1 MIPKIIQ
8 NSMRH
13 FTATAAVIL
22 SLACMF
28 SCKKEKGGGD
38 TLEKIYFVDPA
49 SASMVLTQG
58 QTGYIMYATVPE
70 SAAATAVMEWSSSD
84 TNIAEVFNG
93 QVTAIA
99 PGNTVITVKCGNVS
113 ATLDVQVV
121 PIPVTSFNVPKS
133 MNAYM
138 DMPTPIKLTVEPAE
152 ANAAS
157 LEWKSDNPEIAEVVI
172 ESGKAFVNAKKEGG
186 CKITVTPYNN
196 SEASQQIAVTVY
208 PAIFKLMRR
217 SISGESGYVEILNDD
232 SFDITDI
239 GMPTYEGMRYIEMIR
254 LDGGE
259 LLDSSVEVNNEN
271 SGIVSI
277 TKHKRSESKI
287 ILNAEEKS
295 EVGATKISVSL
306 KDDDNVYTK
315 TFTITRQK
323 HDFTSDTKICRIY
336 TETPVNDVEE
346 MAREAIL
353 AVQMFPAVN
362 AVWTSSNESVA
373 KVAPLTVDGT
383 GFSPMAEIRTFGEY
397 GSAEITA
404 TDESGEH
411 TRKFTVRVSKASFP
425 AGTKIC
431 IRVDGHIEPVGES
444 TTIRASYD
452 GRNDEAFGLMDASGN
467 YLSTFTNFKWT
478 IESPSCECSLTPVGA
493 SGVVIAPI
501 STTTF
506 SGSKTATLVCTDDAG
521 NRLTHKIFIDSPNA
535 FRGVENLRVTVD
547 GKSYTGN
554 AKVDIGKTATID
566 IAKLT
571 YGSSYDGL
579 KWENVGVLGS
589 VYGRTKLNNNS
600 SGSLMSI
607 EFTPNR
613 KMEAMPIS
621 VEDEIGQVRKIY
633 ISSAKF
639 HFPDGAKLYYSYTAV
654 NPTNSGWKEATSG
667 VLLRPNISTNIKI
680 ATSETGAPVV
690 DKAYYYQVWASAIE
704 KSKKNQYVNEFSPL
718 YNEDYNVF
726 SVFVNG
732 YPPRD
737 DAPEPYGITVKDDYG
752 TSLYNQFY
760 IHELVK
766 FDSSTEF
773 FVWASLG
780 GAGRG
785 YSVKYDKGKDKRLYV
800 DVDPP
805 SSGKIPEVR
814 ITWTLS
820 YNAGYYI
827 FPEARITNSVG
838 EQSEYSMYHVR
849 QVKFNPVSSTAS
861 SPTKV
866 VLFDDYG
873 NTKTIYI
880 SYNIKN

>member
-8 NSMRH
+8 NPMRR
-13 FTATAAVIL
+13 FTAAVAVLL
-22 SLACMF
+22 SLACAF

-49 SASMVLTQG
+49 SASMVLSQG

-121 PIPVTSFNVPKS
+121 PIPVTNFSVPKS

-196 SEASQQIAVTVY
+196 SDASQQISVTVY
-208 PAIFKLMRR
+208 PAIFKLMRQ

-287 ILNAEEKS
+287 LLNAEEKS
-295 EVGATKISVSL
+295 EVGATKVSVSL
-306 KDDDNVYTK
+306 KEDDNVYTK

-373 KVAPLTVDGT
+373 KVAPLTSDGT

-425 AGTKIC
+425 AGTKIST
-431 IRVDGHIEPVGES
+431 RVNNNYVPVGES

-452 GRNDEAFGLMDASGN
+452 GRNAGGFGLLEASGN
-467 YLSTFTNFKWT
+467 PSTFSNIKWT
-478 IESPSCECSLTPVGA
+478 IESPSCECRLTQVGA
-493 SGVVIAPI
+493 NGVIIRPI
-501 STTTF
+501 SKTTF

-535 FRGVENLRVTVD
+535 FSGVHNLRVTVD
-547 GKSYTGN
+547 GKSYTSN

-566 IAKLT
+566 IAKFT
-571 YGSSYDGL
+571 FDSSYDGL

-589 VYGRTKLNNNS
+589 VYGTTKLNNNS

-639 HFPDGAKLYYSYTAV
+639 HFPEGVKLYYSYGNV
-654 NPTNSGWKEATSG
+654 DPTGGYWAE
-667 VLLRPNISTNIKI
+667 VLDGMPLKNDAGTYLKI
-680 ATSETGAPVV
+680 ATSAEGKPIV
-690 DKAYYYQVWASAIE
+690 DKAYWDQIWASAIE
-704 KSKKNQYVNEFSPL
+704 KSKNHSYIGEFDDIRINVLRPWNIFGLFTKKYPAKNQ
-718 YNEDYNVF
+718 D
-726 SVFVNG
+726 
-732 YPPRD
+732 
-737 DAPEPYGITVKDDYG
+737 PEPYSIEVKDDYG
-752 TSLYNQFY
+752 TAISARFY
-760 IHELVK
+760 IREWVEFKSEDRFQIYMKKTSTYIKYGDGSAVHDDIPDSQLFSDGSIIVKLNFDDKAYRFPRIIVTNSAKQDHPHEYYLYHVNSLRVYPT
-766 FDSSTEF
+766 SS
-773 FVWASLG
+773 SLG
-780 GAGRG
+780 TR
-785 YSVKYDKGKDKRLYV
+785 V
-800 DVDPP
+800 
-805 SSGKIPEVR
+805 
-814 ITWTLS
+814 
-820 YNAGYYI
+820 I
-827 FPEARITNSVG
+827 FS
-838 EQSEYSMYHVR
+838 
-849 QVKFNPVSSTAS
+849 
-861 SPTKV
+861 
-866 VLFDDYG
+866 DDFG
-873 NTKTIYI
+873 NMKTITFELY
-880 SYNIKN
+880 

>member
-1 MIPKIIQ
+1 
-8 NSMRH
+8 
-13 FTATAAVIL
+13 
-22 SLACMF
+22 
-28 SCKKEKGGGD
+28 
-38 TLEKIYFVDPA
+38 
-49 SASMVLTQG
+49 
-58 QTGYIMYATVPE
+58 MYATVPE

-121 PIPVTSFNVPKS
+121 PIPVTSFSVPKS

-138 DMPTPIKLTVEPAE
+138 DMPTPAKLTLEPAE

-196 SEASQQIAVTVY
+196 SEASQKIEVTVY
-208 PAIFKLMRR
+208 PAIFKLMRK
-217 SISGESGYVEILNDD
+217 SISDESHYVEILNDD

-239 GMPTYEGMRYIEMIR
+239 GMPSYEGIRCIEMIR
-254 LDGGE
+254 LDGSE

-277 TKHKRSESKI
+277 TKRQRSESKVL
-287 ILNAEEKS
+287 LNVEEKS
-295 EVGATKISVSL
+295 EVGATKVSVSL
-306 KDDDNVYTK
+306 KEDDNVYTK

-323 HDFTSDTKICRIY
+323 HDFTSDTKICRIN

-346 MAREAIL
+346 MARNATME
-353 AVQMFPAVN
+353 VQMFPAVN

-373 KVAPLTVDGT
+373 KVVPATSDGT

-411 TRKFTVRVSKASFP
+411 TRKFTVKVSKASFP
-425 AGTKIC
+425 AGTKIST
-431 IRVDGHIEPVGES
+431 RVNNNYVPLGES

-452 GRNDEAFGLMDASGN
+452 GRNAGGFGLLEASGN
-467 YLSTFTNFKWT
+467 PSTFSNIKWT
-478 IESPSCECSLTPVGA
+478 IESPSCECRLTQVGA
-493 SGVVIAPI
+493 NGVIIRPI
-501 STTTF
+501 SKTTF

-535 FRGVENLRVTVD
+535 FSGVHNLRVTVD
-547 GKSYTGN
+547 GKSYTSN

-566 IAKLT
+566 IAKFT
-571 YGSSYDGL
+571 FDSSYDGL

-589 VYGRTKLNNNS
+589 VYGTTKLNNNS

-621 VEDEIGQVRKIY
+621 VEDEIGQVKKIY

-639 HFPDGAKLYYSYTAV
+639 HFPEDAKLYYSYGNV
-654 NPTNSGWKEATSG
+654 DPTGGYWAE
-667 VLLRPNISTNIKI
+667 VLDGMPLKNYEGTCLKI
-680 ATSETGAPVV
+680 ATSAAGKPIV
-690 DKAYYYQVWASAIE
+690 DKAYWDQIWASAIE
-704 KSKKNQYVNEFSPL
+704 KSKNNSYVYEFGATMINALKPENVFAIFTKQYPAKNQ
-718 YNEDYNVF
+718 D
-726 SVFVNG
+726 
-732 YPPRD
+732 
-737 DAPEPYGITVKDDYG
+737 PEPYSIEVKDDYG
-752 TSLYNQFY
+752 SAISARFY
-760 IHELVK
+760 IREWVK
-766 FDSSTEF
+766 FDSDTRFEIGKKNGNLFIDYNNGSSESIRIPKSELF
-773 FVWASLG
+773 SDGSIFVRMKFGNVEYRFPRIIVTNSAKQG
-780 GAGRG
+780 NP
-785 YSVKYDKGKDKRLYV
+785 YEYYLYHEKFIREY
-800 DVDPP
+800 PTS
-805 SSGKIPEVR
+805 SSGSGTR
-814 ITWTLS
+814 L
-820 YNAGYYI
+820 I
-827 FPEARITNSVG
+827 FSDDFGNMKTFTFTTN
-838 EQSEYSMYHVR
+838 
-849 QVKFNPVSSTAS
+849 
-861 SPTKV
+861 
-866 VLFDDYG
+866 
-873 NTKTIYI
+873 
-880 SYNIKN
+880 

>member
-8 NSMRH
+8 NPMRR
-13 FTATAAVIL
+13 FTAAVAVLL
-22 SLACMF
+22 SLACAF

-49 SASMVLTQG
+49 SASMVLSQG

-121 PIPVTSFNVPKS
+121 PIPVTSFSVPKS

-196 SEASQQIAVTVY
+196 SDASQQISVTVY
-208 PAIFKLMRR
+208 PAIFKLMRK
-217 SISGESGYVEILNDD
+217 SISGESSYVEILNDD

-239 GMPTYEGMRYIEMIR
+239 GMPTYEGIRCIEMIR
-254 LDGGE
+254 LDGSS
-259 LLDSSVEVNNEN
+259 LLESSVEVNNEN

-277 TKHKRSESKI
+277 TKRQRSESKVL
-287 ILNAEEKS
+287 LNVEEKS
-295 EVGATKISVSL
+295 EVGATKVSVSL
-306 KDDDNVYTK
+306 KEDDNVYTK

-346 MAREAIL
+346 MARNATME
-353 AVQMFPAVN
+353 VQMFPAVN

-373 KVAPLTVDGT
+373 KVVPATSDGT

-431 IRVDGHIEPVGES
+431 IRVNGKLEPVGES

-452 GRNDEAFGLMDASGN
+452 GRNDAGFGLMDASGN

-478 IESPSCECSLTPVGA
+478 IESPSCECSLSPVGV
-493 SGVVIAPI
+493 SGVVVAPI

-506 SGSKTATLVCTDDAG
+506 SGSKTATLVCIDDAG
-521 NRLTHKIFIDSPNA
+521 NRLTHKIFIASPNA
-535 FRGVENLRVTVD
+535 FSGVHNLRVTVD

-566 IAKLT
+566 IAKMKYT
-571 YGSSYDGL
+571 SDYDGL
-579 KWENVGVLGS
+579 KWQNVGVLGG
-589 VYGRTKLNNNS
+589 VYGTTKLNNNS

-639 HFPDGAKLYYSYTAV
+639 QFPDGAKIYISYDKSKWNTLDERV
-654 NPTNSGWKEATSG
+654 FLNNGQNYFRVGTSATDFVKSDTP
-667 VLLRPNISTNIKI
+667 VEWSRNQSTSTNYNGSFRSLPSGDVS
-680 ATSETGAPVV
+680 T
-690 DKAYYYQVWASAIE
+690 YAI
-704 KSKKNQYVNEFSPL
+704 SP
-718 YNEDYNVF
+718 
-726 SVFVNG
+726 NG
-732 YPPRD
+732 YPD
-737 DAPEPYGITVKDDYG
+737 DYQAVYYFLSAKDDYG
-752 TSLYNQFY
+752 TVVSS
-760 IHELVK
+760 K
-766 FDSSTEF
+766 FVLKKSMNFNDGIWFRLQYAYRDKNTI
-773 FVWASLG
+773 
-780 GAGRG
+780 
-785 YSVKYDKGKDKRLYV
+785 KYKTLTYKFESGKDKYV
-800 DVDPP
+800 TLPYNDYHTVRCSCSPNESG
-805 SSGKIPEVR
+805 SSAY
-814 ITWTLS
+814 
-820 YNAGYYI
+820 YNHAEIMDFDELPYSLRTEKPACDSRVWAIKEQY
-827 FPEARITNSVG
+827 ARITF
-838 EQSEYSMYHVR
+838 Y
-849 QVKFNPVSSTAS
+849 
-861 SPTKV
+861 
-866 VLFDDYG
+866 DDYG
-873 NTKTIYI
+873 NKKAFYI
-880 SYNIKN
+880 IRK

>member
-8 NSMRH
+8 NPMRH
-13 FTATAAVIL
+13 FMATAAVLL
-22 SLACMF
+22 SLACAF

-38 TLEKIYFVDPA
+38 TLEKIYFVDPS
-49 SASMVLTQG
+49 SASMVLSQG

-113 ATLDVQVV
+113 ATLDLQVV
-121 PIPVTSFNVPKS
+121 PIPVTNFSVPKS

-138 DMPTPIKLTVEPAE
+138 DMPTPVKLTVEPAE

-196 SEASQQIAVTVY
+196 SDASQQISVTVY

-217 SISGESGYVEILNDD
+217 SISGESSYVEILNDD

-239 GMPTYEGMRYIEMIR
+239 GMPYEGIRCIEMIR
-254 LDGGE
+254 LDGDK
-259 LLDSSVEVNNEN
+259 LLESSVEVNNEN

-277 TKHKRSESKI
+277 TKRQRSESKVL
-287 ILNAEEKS
+287 LNVEEKS
-295 EVGATKISVSL
+295 EVGATKVSVSL
-306 KDDDNVYTK
+306 KEDDNVYTK

-346 MAREAIL
+346 MARNATME
-353 AVQMFPAVN
+353 VQMFPAVN

-373 KVAPLTVDGT
+373 KVVPATSDGT

-411 TRKFTVRVSKASFP
+411 TRKFTVKVSKASFP
-425 AGTKIC
+425 AGTKIGT
-431 IRVDGHIEPVGES
+431 RVGGKLVPVGES
-444 TTIRASYD
+444 TTLRASYD
-452 GRNDEAFGLMDASGN
+452 GRNDAGFGLMDASGN
-467 YLSTFTNFKWT
+467 YLTTFTNFKWT
-478 IESPSCECSLTPVGA
+478 IESPSCECRLSTVGA
-493 SGVVIAPI
+493 SGVVVAPI

-521 NRLTHKIFIDSPNA
+521 NRLTHKIIIDSPNA
-535 FRGVENLRVTVD
+535 FSGVHNLRVTVD
-547 GKSYTGN
+547 GKSYTSN

-571 YGSSYDGL
+571 FDSSYDGL

-589 VYGRTKLNNNS
+589 VYGTTKLNNNS

-639 HFPDGAKLYYSYTAV
+639 QFPEGAKLYYSYGNV
-654 NPTNSGWKEATSG
+654 DPTGGYWAE
-667 VLLRPNISTNIKI
+667 VLDGMPLKNDQGTYLKI
-680 ATSETGAPVV
+680 ATSAEGKPIV
-690 DKAYYYQVWASAIE
+690 DKAYWDQIWASAIE
-704 KSKKNQYVNEFSPL
+704 KSKNHSYIGEF
-718 YNEDYNVF
+718 DDIRINVLRPWNIF
-726 SVFVNG
+726 GVFTKTC
-732 YPPRD
+732 PPKYQ
-737 DAPEPYGITVKDDYG
+737 AHVSYSIEVKDDYG
-752 TSLYNQFY
+752 TALSARFY
-760 IHELVK
+760 IREWVK
-766 FDSSTEF
+766 FDSDTRFEIGKNKGNL
-773 FVWASLG
+773 FVDYNNG
-780 GAGRG
+780 
-785 YSVKYDKGKDKRLYV
+785 
-800 DVDPP
+800 
-805 SSGKIPEVR
+805 SSESIKIPKSELFSDGSIFVR
-814 ITWTLS
+814 VKFGNVE
-820 YNAGYYI
+820 YR
-827 FPEARITNSVG
+827 FPRIIVTNSAKQG
-838 EQSEYSMYHVR
+838 NPHEYYLYHE
-849 QVKFNPVSSTAS
+849 KFIREYPTSG
-861 SPTKV
+861 SPGTR
-866 VLFDDYG
+866 LIFSDDFG
-873 NTKTIYI
+873 NMKTFTFTT
-880 SYNIKN
+880 N

>member
-1 MIPKIIQ
+1 
-8 NSMRH
+8 MRR
-13 FTATAAVIL
+13 FTAAVAVLL
-22 SLACMF
+22 SLACAF

-49 SASMVLTQG
+49 SSSMVLSQG

-113 ATLDVQVV
+113 ATVDVQVV

-138 DMPTPIKLTVEPAE
+138 DMPTPVKLTLEPAE

-196 SEASQQIAVTVY
+196 SEASQQISVTVY

-295 EVGATKISVSL
+295 EVGAAKVSVSL
-306 KDDDNVYTK
+306 KEDDNVYTK
-315 TFTITRQK
+315 SFTITRQK

-425 AGTKIC
+425 AGTKIST
-431 IRVDGHIEPVGES
+431 RVNNNYVPVGES

-452 GRNDEAFGLMDASGN
+452 GRNAGGFGLLEASGN
-467 YLSTFTNFKWT
+467 PSTFSNIKWT
-478 IESPSCECSLTPVGA
+478 IESPSCECRLTQVGA
-493 SGVVIAPI
+493 NGVIIRPI
-501 STTTF
+501 SKTTF

-535 FRGVENLRVTVD
+535 FSGVHNLRVTVD
-547 GKSYTGN
+547 GKSYTSN

-566 IAKLT
+566 IAKFT
-571 YGSSYDGL
+571 FDSSYDGL

-589 VYGRTKLNNNS
+589 VYGTTKLNNNS

-613 KMEAMPIS
+613 KMESMPIS

-633 ISSAKF
+633 ITSAEF
-639 HFPDGAKLYYSYTAV
+639 QFPEGAK
-654 NPTNSGWKEATSG
+654 
-667 VLLRPNISTNIKI
+667 
-680 ATSETGAPVV
+680 
-690 DKAYYYQVWASAIE
+690 
-704 KSKKNQYVNEFSPL
+704 
-718 YNEDYNVF
+718 
-726 SVFVNG
+726 
-732 YPPRD
+732 
-737 DAPEPYGITVKDDYG
+737 
-752 TSLYNQFY
+752 
-760 IHELVK
+760 
-766 FDSSTEF
+766 
-773 FVWASLG
+773 
-780 GAGRG
+780 
-785 YSVKYDKGKDKRLYV
+785 
-800 DVDPP
+800 
-805 SSGKIPEVR
+805 
-814 ITWTLS
+814 
-820 YNAGYYI
+820 
-827 FPEARITNSVG
+827 
-838 EQSEYSMYHVR
+838 
-849 QVKFNPVSSTAS
+849 
-861 SPTKV
+861 
-866 VLFDDYG
+866 
-873 NTKTIYI
+873 IYI
-880 SYNIKN
+880 SYYKSTWSTSDDKPFFNNGSTYFRVGTSATDFVKSGSPVKWSYAKTYPKSNYNSNPLAELI

>member
-1 MIPKIIQ
+1 
-8 NSMRH
+8 MRH

-49 SASMVLTQG
+49 SATMVITQG
-58 QTGYIMYATVPE
+58 RSEQIIYATIPE
-70 SAAATAVMEWSSSD
+70 KAADTAIMEWSSDDPS
-84 TNIAEVFNG
+84 IADVING
-93 QVTAIA
+93 LVTAIA
-99 PGNTVITVKCGNVS
+99 PGNTVITAKCGNVTAS
-113 ATLDVQVV
+113 VDVQVV
-121 PIPVTSFNVPKS
+121 PIPVTSFNVPKTMS
-133 MNAYM
+133 AYM
-138 DMPTPIKLTVEPAE
+138 DMPVQIKLTLEPAE

-172 ESGKAFVNAKKEGG
+172 EDGKAFVNAKKEGG
-186 CKITVTPYNN
+186 CKISVSPYGR
-196 SEASQQIAVTVY
+196 SDESKEIAVTVY
-208 PAIFKLMRR
+208 PAAFKLMRR
-217 SISGESGYVEILNDD
+217 SISGESGYVEITNEDT
-232 SFDITDI
+232 FDITDI
-239 GMPTYEGMRYIEMIR
+239 GMPTYEGIRCIEMIR
-254 LDGGE
+254 VDGGE

-271 SGIVSI
+271 SGIISI

-295 EVGATKISVSL
+295 EVGATKVSVSL
-306 KDDDNVYTK
+306 KEDDNVYTK

-383 GFSPMAEIRTFGEY
+383 GFSPMAEIRTFAEY

-431 IRVDGHIEPVGES
+431 IRVGGKLVPVGES

-478 IESPSCECSLTPVGA
+478 IESPSCECRLTRVGA

-535 FRGVENLRVTVD
+535 FSGVHNLRVTVD
-547 GKSYTGN
+547 GKSYTSN

-571 YGSSYDGL
+571 FDSSYDGL

-589 VYGRTKLNNNS
+589 VYGTTKLNNNS

-633 ISSAKF
+633 ITSAEF
-639 HFPDGAKLYYSYTAV
+639 QFPEGAKIYMSYNKSTWNTSNDFLFFNNGSTYFRVGTSATDFV
-654 NPTNSGWKEATSG
+654 KSGSPVEWSRVKTYPKLNYNSTFRVLPSGDASIYALSPTKY
-667 VLLRPNISTNIKI
+667 PNDYDDDDYTMVAKDAYGTEVSARFKVKKFMNFNDDIWFRIS
-680 ATSETGAPVV
+680 
-690 DKAYYYQVWASAIE
+690 Y
-704 KSKKNQYVNEFSPL
+704 YVNEP
-718 YNEDYNVF
+718 YYDE
-726 SVFVNG
+726 NG
-732 YPPRD
+732 GYHSSKMKSSKYKFESGIDKYLTLPKNLSSY
-737 DAPEPYGITVKDDYG
+737 DATVDCCPYENAYGNAVYINRAEISDFKNGSISTRTEKPAFRPTVTTISEQY
-752 TSLYNQFY
+752 
-760 IHELVK
+760 
-766 FDSSTEF
+766 
-773 FVWASLG
+773 
-780 GAGRG
+780 
-785 YSVKYDKGKDKRLYV
+785 
-800 DVDPP
+800 
-805 SSGKIPEVR
+805 
-814 ITWTLS
+814 
-820 YNAGYYI
+820 
-827 FPEARITNSVG
+827 ARITL
-838 EQSEYSMYHVR
+838 Y
-849 QVKFNPVSSTAS
+849 
-861 SPTKV
+861 
-866 VLFDDYG
+866 DDYG
-873 NTKTIYI
+873 NKKAFYI
-880 SYNIKN
+880 KRK

>member
-8 NSMRH
+8 NPMRH
-13 FTATAAVIL
+13 FTAAVAVLL
-22 SLACMF
+22 SLACAF

-49 SASMVLTQG
+49 SASMVLSQG

-121 PIPVTSFNVPKS
+121 PIPVTNFSVPKS

-196 SEASQQIAVTVY
+196 SEASQQISVTVY

-239 GMPTYEGMRYIEMIR
+239 GMPTYEGIRCIEMIR
-254 LDGGE
+254 LDGSS
-259 LLDSSVEVNNEN
+259 LLESSVEVNNEN

-277 TKHKRSESKI
+277 TKRKRSEVKI
-287 ILNAEEKS
+287 LLEAEEKS
-295 EVGATKISVSL
+295 EVGATKVSVSL
-306 KDDDNVYTK
+306 KEDDNVYTK

-323 HDFTSDTKICRIY
+323 HDFTSDTKICRIN

-346 MAREAIL
+346 MARNATME
-353 AVQMFPAVN
+353 VQMFPAVN

-373 KVAPLTVDGT
+373 KVVPATSDGK

-411 TRKFTVRVSKASFP
+411 TRKFTVKVSKASFP
-425 AGTKIC
+425 AGTKIGT
-431 IRVDGHIEPVGES
+431 RVGGKLVPVGES
-444 TTIRASYD
+444 TTLRASYD
-452 GRNDEAFGLMDASGN
+452 GRNDAGFGLMDASGN

-478 IESPSCECSLTPVGA
+478 IESPSCECRLATVGA
-493 SGVVIAPI
+493 NGVVVTPI

-535 FRGVENLRVTVD
+535 FSGVQNLRVTVD
-547 GKSYTGN
+547 GKSYTSN
-554 AKVDIGKTATID
+554 TKVDIGKTATID

-571 YGSSYDGL
+571 VDSSYDGL

-589 VYGRTKLNNNS
+589 VYGTTKLNNNS

-621 VEDEIGQVRKIY
+621 VEDEIGQVKKIY
-633 ISSAKF
+633 ISSAAF
-639 HFPDGAKLYYSYTAV
+639 QFPEGAKIYFSYNKSTWDTSNNFRFFNNGSTYFRVGTSATDFV
-654 NPTNSGWKEATSG
+654 KSGLPVEWSCVKCYPNSNYGSKLR
-667 VLLRPNISTNIKI
+667 VLPG
-680 ATSETGAPVV
+680 E
-690 DKAYYYQVWASAIE
+690 DAS
-704 KSKKNQYVNEFSPL
+704 QYVLSPVA
-718 YNEDYNVF
+718 Y
-726 SVFVNG
+726 
-732 YPPRD
+732 
-737 DAPEPYGITVKDDYG
+737 ADDYEADEYIVIAKDAYG
-752 TSLYNQFY
+752 TEVRSPFMLKKFMNFNNAVWVRLKYYDNGTRKTETLTY
-760 IHELVK
+760 T
-766 FDSSTEF
+766 FDS
-773 FVWASLG
+773 
-780 GAGRG
+780 
-785 YSVKYDKGKDKRLYV
+785 GKDVYKTLPAKATNLVVLECSPYENGNTVYV
-800 DVDPP
+800 NRAEIIDFKNGSVGTRTKKPAFR
-805 SSGKIPEVR
+805 EE
-814 ITWTLS
+814 ITIKS
-820 YNAGYYI
+820 EEY
-827 FPEARITNSVG
+827 ARITF
-838 EQSEYSMYHVR
+838 Y
-849 QVKFNPVSSTAS
+849 
-861 SPTKV
+861 
-866 VLFDDYG
+866 DDYG
-873 NTKTIYI
+873 NKKAFYI
-880 SYNIKN
+880 KKK

>member
-38 TLEKIYFVDPA
+38 TLEKIYFVDPS

-99 PGNTVITVKCGNVS
+99 PGNTVITVKCGSVS

-121 PIPVTSFNVPKS
+121 PIPVTSFSVPKS

-196 SEASQQIAVTVY
+196 SDASQKIEVTVY

-217 SISGESGYVEILNDD
+217 SISGESSYVEILNDD

-239 GMPTYEGMRYIEMIR
+239 GMPTYEGIRCIEMIR
-254 LDGGE
+254 LDGSE

-277 TKHKRSESKI
+277 TKYKRSESKI
-287 ILNAEEKS
+287 LLNAEEKS
-295 EVGATKISVSL
+295 EVGATKVSVSL
-306 KDDDNVYTK
+306 KEDDNVYTK
-315 TFTITRQK
+315 SFTITRQK
-323 HDFTSDTKICRIY
+323 HDFTSDTKICQIY

-346 MAREAIL
+346 MAREAML

-373 KVAPLTVDGT
+373 KVAPLTSDGT

-411 TRKFTVRVSKASFP
+411 TRKFTVKVSKASFP
-425 AGTKIC
+425 AGTKIGT
-431 IRVDGHIEPVGES
+431 RVGGKLVPVGES
-444 TTIRASYD
+444 TTLRASYD
-452 GRNDEAFGLMDASGN
+452 GRNDAGFGLMDASGN
-467 YLSTFTNFKWT
+467 YLTTFTNFKWT
-478 IESPSCECSLTPVGA
+478 IESPSCECSLSPVGA
-493 SGVVIAPI
+493 SGVVVAPI

-535 FRGVENLRVTVD
+535 FSGAQNLRVTVD
-547 GKSYTGN
+547 GKSYTSN

-571 YGSSYDGL
+571 FDSSYDGL

-589 VYGRTKLNNNS
+589 VYGTTKLNNNS

-621 VEDEIGQVRKIY
+621 VEDEIGQVKKIY
-633 ISSAKF
+633 ITSAKF
-639 HFPDGAKLYYSYTAV
+639 HFPDGAKIYISYDKSKWNTLDERVFLNNGQNYFRVGTSATDFV
-654 NPTNSGWKEATSG
+654 KSDTPVEWSRTKLSSPTNYEGRFRALSSGDVSTYA
-667 VLLRPNISTNIKI
+667 IS
-680 ATSETGAPVV
+680 PM
-690 DKAYYYQVWASAIE
+690 
-704 KSKKNQYVNEFSPL
+704 
-718 YNEDYNVF
+718 
-726 SVFVNG
+726 G
-732 YPPRD
+732 YPD
-737 DAPEPYGITVKDDYG
+737 DYGVVYYFLSAKDDYG
-752 TSLYNQFY
+752 TVVRS
-760 IHELVK
+760 K
-766 FDSSTEF
+766 FVLKKFMNFNDGIWF
-773 FVWASLG
+773 RLQYAYL
-780 GAGRG
+780 
-785 YSVKYDKGKDKRLYV
+785 DKTTIKDKTLTYKFESGKDKYVTLPYNDYHTVRCSCSPSESGSSAYYNHAEIFDFDESPYRLCTEKPACDSRV
-800 DVDPP
+800 
-805 SSGKIPEVR
+805 
-814 ITWTLS
+814 WTIKEQ
-820 YNAGYYI
+820 Y
-827 FPEARITNSVG
+827 ARITF
-838 EQSEYSMYHVR
+838 Y
-849 QVKFNPVSSTAS
+849 
-861 SPTKV
+861 
-866 VLFDDYG
+866 DDYG
-873 NTKTIYI
+873 NKKAFYI
-880 SYNIKN
+880 IRK

>member
-1 MIPKIIQ
+1 MIANFKIK
-8 NSMRH
+8 SMRYLM
-13 FTATAAVIL
+13 ALAMVLISL
-22 SLACMF
+22 SPI
-28 SCKKEKGGGD
+28 SCKKEKGGSSELREIVITHPENG
-38 TLEKIYFVDPA
+38 TMTITQGETQLIRYSTVPAEAEYEVALEWTSDDENVATVKNGRVKAHAPGTTTVHAKYESV
-49 SASMVLTQG
+49 SASVKV
-58 QTGYIMYATVPE
+58 TV
-70 SAAATAVMEWSSSD
+70 TAV
-84 TNIAEVFNG
+84 
-93 QVTAIA
+93 
-99 PGNTVITVKCGNVS
+99 
-113 ATLDVQVV
+113 
-121 PIPVTSFNVPKS
+121 PVTSFTVPSS
-133 MNAYM
+133 MSAYL
-138 DMPTPIKLTVEPAE
+138 DMPTPVRLTVQPEN

-157 LEWKSDNPEIAEVVI
+157 LQWDTDNPDIAYVEVNQGVAYI
-172 ESGKAFVNAKKEGG
+172 KAAKEGS
-186 CKITVTPYNN
+186 CTISAYAENISTTRKIK
-196 SEASQQIAVTVY
+196 VTVY

-217 SISGESGYVEILNDD
+217 SISDESGYVEILNDD
-232 SFDITDI
+232 SFDITDV

-271 SGIVSI
+271 PGIVSI

-295 EVGATKISVSL
+295 EVGAAKISVSL
-306 KDDDNVYTK
+306 KEDDNVYTK

-373 KVAPLTVDGT
+373 KVVPLTIDGK
-383 GFSPMAEIRTFGEY
+383 GFSPMAEIQTFGEY

-404 TDESGEH
+404 TDESGKN
-411 TRKFTVRVSKASFP
+411 TRKFTVNVSKASFP

-431 IRVDGHIEPVGES
+431 IRTKSLTLEPVGES

-478 IESPSCECSLTPVGA
+478 IESPSCECSLSPVGA
-493 SGVVIAPI
+493 SGVIVAPI

-506 SGSKTATLVCTDDAG
+506 SGSKMATLVCTDDAG
-521 NRLTHKIFIDSPNA
+521 NRLTHKIIIASPNA
-535 FRGVENLRVTVD
+535 FRGVQNLRVTVN
-547 GKSYTGN
+547 GKSYTN
-554 AKVDIGKTATID
+554 DAKVDIGKTATID
-566 IAKLT
+566 ITKT
-571 YGSSYDGL
+571 SYDSFFDGL
-579 KWENVGVLGS
+579 KWENVGVLGG
-589 VYGRTKLNNNS
+589 VYGTTKLNNNS

-621 VEDEIGQVRKIY
+621 VEDEIGQVKKIY

-639 HFPDGAKLYYSYTAV
+639 HFPDGAKLYYSYTEL

-704 KSKKNQYVNEFSPL
+704 KSKNNQYVNEFSPL

-726 SVFVNG
+726 SVFVKG

-773 FVWASLG
+773 FVWASSG

-805 SSGKIPEVR
+805 SSGQIPYVR

-820 YNAGYYI
+820 YNAGYYV

-866 VLFDDYG
+866 VLFDDCG

>member
-8 NSMRH
+8 NPMRH

-121 PIPVTSFNVPKS
+121 PIPVTSFSVPKS

-157 LEWKSDNPEIAEVVI
+157 LLWESDNPEIAEVVI

-186 CKITVTPYNN
+186 CKISVTPYN
-196 SEASQQIAVTVY
+196 SSDASQKIEVTVY

-217 SISGESGYVEILNDD
+217 SISDESGYVEILNDD

-254 LDGGE
+254 LDGSE

-295 EVGATKISVSL
+295 EVGATKVSVSL
-306 KDDDNVYTK
+306 KEDDNVYTK

-431 IRVDGHIEPVGES
+431 IRVNGKIEPVGES

-452 GRNDEAFGLMDASGN
+452 GRNAGGFGLLEASGN
-467 YLSTFTNFKWT
+467 PSTFSNIKWT
-478 IESPSCECSLTPVGA
+478 IESPSCECRLTQVGA
-493 SGVVIAPI
+493 NGVIIRPI
-501 STTTF
+501 SKTTF

-521 NRLTHKIFIDSPNA
+521 NQLKHNIIIYSPIAFGRNA
-535 FRGVENLRVTVD
+535 LGAKVNSEMFYED
-547 GKSYTGN
+547 
-554 AKVDIGKTATID
+554 AKVDIGNKAVVALYGNKKVPVTLAGVKWSGLE
-566 IAKLT
+566 KLNS
-571 YGSSYDGL
+571 YGSVNISTNSTNTISYF
-579 KWENVGVLGS
+579 
-589 VYGRTKLNNNS
+589 
-600 SGSLMSI
+600 
-607 EFTPNR
+607 EFTPNQ
-613 KMEAMPIS
+613 KMESVTIT
-621 VEDEIGQVRKIY
+621 VEDEIGQEQTLRIQ
-633 ISSAKF
+633 SAAF
-639 HFPDGAKLYYSYTAV
+639 HFPKGAKLYYSYGNV
-654 NPTNSGWKEATSG
+654 DPTGGYWAE
-667 VLLRPNISTNIKI
+667 VLDGMPLKNDAGTYLKI
-680 ATSETGAPVV
+680 ATSAEGKPIV
-690 DKAYYYQVWASAIE
+690 DKAYWDQIWASAIE
-704 KSKKNQYVNEFSPL
+704 KSKNHSYIGEF
-718 YNEDYNVF
+718 DDIRINVLRPWNIF
-726 SVFVNG
+726 GVFTKK
-732 YPPRD
+732 YPTKYQE
-737 DAPEPYGITVKDDYG
+737 PEYYSIEAKDDYG
-752 TSLYNQFY
+752 TALSAGFY
-760 IHELVK
+760 IREWVEFKSEDRFQIYMKKTSTYIKYGDGSAVHDDIPDSQLFSDGSIIVK
-766 FDSSTEF
+766 LNFDGNAYRF
-773 FVWASLG
+773 
-780 GAGRG
+780 
-785 YSVKYDKGKDKRLYV
+785 
-800 DVDPP
+800 P
-805 SSGKIPEVR
+805 R
-814 ITWTLS
+814 I
-820 YNAGYYI
+820 I
-827 FPEARITNSVG
+827 VTNSAKQDHPHEYYLYHANFVRVYPTSSNVG
-838 EQSEYSMYHVR
+838 TRLIFS
-849 QVKFNPVSSTAS
+849 
-861 SPTKV
+861 
-866 VLFDDYG
+866 DDFG
-873 NTKTIYI
+873 NMKTITFKLY
-880 SYNIKN
+880 